1 MQERIVEII
10 IYLLEE
16 FRLQQS
22 DETYHDLSSEL
33 ISRGYT
39 ENEINF
45 AFSWVFNHLQGKNV
59 TSTEQFEYSANS
71 NRVLHDVERLV
82 ISPEAYGYLIQLKHL
97 GLISDYEL
105 ETIVERVL
113 SIGSS
118 TVSLEDIKALTASML
133 LGSETNN
140 SWDGMFFHPGTN
152 TIQ

>member
-16 FRLQQS
+16 IRHQQS
-22 DETYHDLSSEL
+22 DENYHELSDEL

-45 AFSWVFNHLQGKNV
+45 AFSWVFNHLH
-59 TSTEQFEYSANS
+59 TSNSGSVEQFEYSENS
-71 NRVLHDVERLV
+71 NRVLHDVERLI
-82 ISPEAYGYLIQLKHL
+82 ISPEAYGYLLQLKYL

-105 ETIVERVL
+105 ENIVERVL

-118 TVSLEDIKALTASML
+118 SVSLEDIKALTASML
-133 LGSETNN
+133 LGSDSKNAWN
-140 SWDGMFFHPGTN
+140 GVFLHPGTN
-152 TIQ
+152 TIH